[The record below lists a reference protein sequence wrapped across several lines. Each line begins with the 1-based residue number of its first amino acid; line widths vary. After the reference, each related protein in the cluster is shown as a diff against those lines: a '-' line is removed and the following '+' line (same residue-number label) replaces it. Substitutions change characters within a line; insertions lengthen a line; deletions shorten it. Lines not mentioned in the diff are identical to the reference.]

1 MVVLD
6 MENYHHKIQHLVHHH
21 RRQQAIQ
28 IIIIHHRIKYQIM
41 IPQDEGGQDVKNVNH
56 VYVPIVVIVIF
67 VKI

>member
-1 MVVLD
+1 

-21 RRQQAIQ
+21 RRQQAIQIPIQ